1 MTSTRGQS
9 NPDGEEEEL
18 QNHSQVEH
26 ARYKQLEKQV
36 AEIVRDP
43 RGQLKMEEL
52 SAAEKDK
59 FLQLVHQMAEIRHAA
74 ERAAALTS
82 AAASASHD
90 GVADVASSTVFAV
103 LTEGEAATNG
113 VLDLALRRFR
123 QNSRAQ

>member
-1 MTSTRGQS
+1 MTSTRNQS
-9 NPDGEEEEL
+9 NPDGQEEEL
-18 QNHSQVEH
+18 QNLSQLEH
-26 ARYKQLEKQV
+26 TRYKQLEKQV

-43 RGQLKMEEL
+43 KGELKMEL

-59 FLQLVHQMAEIRHAA
+59 FLQLVHQMAEISNAAA

-90 GVADVASSTVFAV
+90 GVADVASAAV
-103 LTEGEAATNG
+103 TAALTGGEAAANG

-123 QNSRAQ
+123 QNA

>member
-1 MTSTRGQS
+1 MTSTRNQS
-9 NPDGEEEEL
+9 NPDGQEEEF
-18 QNHSQVEH
+18 QNLSQLEH

-36 AEIVRDP
+36 AEIMCDP
-43 RGQLKMEEL
+43 QGELKMEEL

-90 GVADVASSTVFAV
+90 GVADVASAAV
-103 LTEGEAATNG
+103 VAALTEGEAAANG

-123 QNSRAQ
+123 QNS